1 MKNGKPTSR
10 QLSTKF
16 DNIDITLIDP
26 PGDKARMDISEREVF
41 ELSES
46 FKSVGQIQAIIL
58 VPRGERFEVVAGH
71 RRFLAAQ
78 HIGWGKIKAEVRKL
92 SDKDVA
98 IIRMIEN
105 LQRVDI
111 SPIEEAV
118 QYSNLFDNHKFTM
131 RMIADQVGKSANH
144 IKVRMELL
152 KLDPQVQK
160 AIHERKISIGVA
172 RALSRIEDKK
182 DLYRY
187 LDIAIENGVTETVAK
202 MWTEEYRKSLRY
214 IDTREEPPDLAP
226 DLVREEKYY
235 TMCQAC
241 EGAMEYKDMRSLKV
255 CSTCYELLVKVISQ
269 GHFKK
274 GGE

>member
-1 MKNGKPTSR
+1 MKNGKQTSK
-10 QLSTKF
+10 LISTKF
-16 DNIDITLIDP
+16 QNVDLTLIDP
-26 PGDKARMDISEREVF
+26 PGDKARMDISEREIF

-46 FKSVGQIQAIIL
+46 FKSVGQIQAVIL

-71 RRFLAAQ
+71 RRFLAAL
-78 HIGWGKIKAEVRKL
+78 HIGWGTIKAEIRKL

-105 LQRVDI
+105 LQRSDI

-118 QYSNLFDNHKFTM
+118 QYANLFDNHKFTV

-144 IKVRMELL
+144 VKVRMDLL
-152 KLDPQVQK
+152 KLDDQIQK
-160 AIHERKISIGVA
+160 AIHERKINIGVA

-202 MWTEEYRKSLRY
+202 LWTEEYRKSLRY

-226 DLVREEKYY
+226 DLVREEKYF